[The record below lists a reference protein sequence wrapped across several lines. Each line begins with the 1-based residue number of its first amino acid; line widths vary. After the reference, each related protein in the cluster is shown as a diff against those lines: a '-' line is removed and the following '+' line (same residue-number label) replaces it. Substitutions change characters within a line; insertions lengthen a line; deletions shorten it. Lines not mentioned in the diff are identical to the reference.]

1 LADGDGSY
9 TLKESKD
16 NGAARSAATDRVHA
30 LEPDMRPPLALILL
44 GPLAGVL
51 TLVAWFADLP
61 WLFWPAVALL
71 ALDIAIGILTGAK
84 PPVPAIQLIGGAI
97 ALSTLGM
104 SWYLSIPLGVA
115 VGSLVEGLG
124 RVAARYMMRTPAG

>member
-1 LADGDGSY
+1 
-9 TLKESKD
+9 
-16 NGAARSAATDRVHA
+16 
-30 LEPDMRPPLALILL
+30 MRPPLAIVLL
-44 GPLAGVL
+44 GPLAGGL
-51 TLVAWFADLP
+51 TLVAWFVTLP

-84 PPVPAIQLIGGAI
+84 PPIPVVQLIAGAI

-104 SWYLSIPLGVA
+104 SWYLAIPLGVA
-115 VGSLVEGLG
+115 VGSILEGLG

>member
-1 LADGDGSY
+1 
-9 TLKESKD
+9 
-16 NGAARSAATDRVHA
+16 
-30 LEPDMRPPLALILL
+30 MRPPLALILL

-51 TLVAWFADLP
+51 TLVAWFANLP

-115 VGSLVEGLG
+115 VGSIVEGLG